1 MDDKTYKA
9 DTAKVIDSIQKKV
22 MDEQATYEKIR
33 DFFLQDY
40 VKSITQLSPKAGRD
54 HYICPLCG
62 SGSGND
68 HTGAFTLYDDGTR
81 WNCHK
86 CHPLNSR
93 GKEGGDIFD
102 LYQAVNHCNATTAR
116 RELVEMYGERAAT
129 KQAKPPQEKKESVPV
144 DHSAEVAKYAEALP
158 GSEGERYLL
167 GRGIS
172 VETQKRFHL
181 GYDAYRN
188 CVTMPYSTK
197 GYYFE
202 RRYLNPADG
211 QSGHGFLQ
219 GESKPLFNVEALYHS
234 KYVFVVESVICAIS
248 IAQAGGSAIA
258 LPGTG
263 YNRLLKRLRKNPTK
277 AALLLCLDNDSEGAK
292 AQEEMK
298 AAIAEIE
305 AEIEKEGKKLAPYI
319 VDVTNIIMGDVQPA
333 KPKEVEP
340 EEGYRK
346 DINEVLQRDGLEILR
361 DRVSEAIELTQRQI
375 DSDQAEEH
383 EAEQAVADAVEAE
396 HTANVEDEDSFLKD
410 VYSDMYTP
418 FSTGIPAIDDA
429 LQGGFTRQQLIMLSA
444 APGTGKTAFAQQ
456 MFETYARDAVNDCLY
471 VNLEMSA
478 NQLKARS
485 VSRIAFATDGYRIN
499 PAQVLKGK
507 RQTVTQKQHVLAAYD
522 IYKKQ
527 YRPHLIL
534 NPASVTADLKS
545 ILNYMDAEAKRAEA
559 AGRKAPFVVLDYMQL
574 ITGEVREDG
583 ATVMKRAVAEF
594 KKYAIEH
601 DTIVF
606 AIVAN
611 NRTSNKSGIATMD
624 SGRDTSAIEYSA
636 DTLLTLSY
644 TACVEDKSKTYDDIA
659 DMPDVVEDGRTKSQ
673 YGRITLAVD
682 KARFGQRGV
691 KVDMYFDAEV
701 MTFGEFKLRKKQ
713 PQSQPQQGQEP
724 VEMLRG
730 GKRYSS
736 RG

>member
-22 MDEQATYEKIR
+22 MDEQATYDRIR
-33 DFFLQDY
+33 DYFLQDF
-40 VKSITQLSPKAGRD
+40 VESITQPSPKAGRN

-68 HTGAFTLYDDGTR
+68 HTGAFTLYDNSTR

-86 CHPLNSR
+86 CHPLNSG

-102 LYQAVNHCNATTAR
+102 LYEAVNHCNATTAR

-129 KQAKPPQEKKESVPV
+129 KQAKPPQEKEERLPV
-144 DHSAEVAKYAEALP
+144 DHSAEIAKYAEALP

-172 VETQKRFHL
+172 VETQKRFRL
-181 GYDAYRN
+181 GYDVVKGCA
-188 CVTMPYSTK
+188 CITMPYNSKNT
-197 GYYFE
+197 YFE
-202 RRYLNPADG
+202 RRYIMTPPPGKKIHD
-211 QSGHGFLQ
+211 FLWN
-219 GESKPLFNVEALYHS
+219 EEIPLFNVGALWKNS
-234 KYVFVVESVICAIS
+234 GFVFVVESVLCAIS
-248 IAQAGGSAIA
+248 IAQAGGDAVA
-258 LPGTG
+258 LPGTN

-298 AAIAEIE
+298 AAIAK
-305 AEIEKEGKKLAPYI
+305 AESEEGKALAPYI
-319 VDVTNIIMGDVQPA
+319 VDATNIIMGDVQPA

-346 DINEVLQRDGLEILR
+346 DINEVLQRDGLEILQ
-361 DRVSEAIELTQRQI
+361 DRVSEAIEWTQRQI

-396 HTANVEDEDSFLKD
+396 HTANVEDEDSFLQD

-522 IYKKQ
+522 VYKKQ

-644 TACVEDKSKTYDDIA
+644 TACVEDKSKTYDDLA

-701 MTFGEFKLRKKQ
+701 MTFGEFKLRKK
-713 PQSQPQQGQEP
+713 PQPQQEQKP
-724 VEMLRG
+724 VTPVRFG
-730 GKRYSS
+730 ARNNG
-736 RG
+736 